1 MKRIYSTLMMIA
13 MMAVATI
20 SLNSCSVADDI
31 GKSIDK
37 AIDKIQLNGKTFSNN
52 PNETLANN
60 TCKIFKFYSN
70 GSVILLEIVN
80 EVAQKS
86 EGEWNVSGNDV
97 TIKMKSGKRNKGTIN
112 GTVASN
118 TLHLTIDGVSYT
130 LNDGYN
136 KKFDELNK

>member
-37 AIDKIQLNGKTFSNN
+37 AIDKSLLNGKAFSNY
-52 PNETLANN
+52 PDRTLDNN
-60 TCKIFKFYSN
+60 TYKIIKFYSK
-70 GSVILLEIVN
+70 GPVVLLE
-80 EVAQKS
+80 VANDVVEKS

>member
-37 AIDKIQLNGKTFSNN
+37 AIDKISLNGKTFSNY
-52 PNETLANN
+52 PDRTLDNN
-60 TCKIFKFYSN
+60 TYKIIKFYSK
-70 GSVILLEIVN
+70 GPVVLLE
-80 EVAQKS
+80 VANDVVEKS

-97 TIKMKSGKRNKGTIN
+97 TINMKSGKRSKGTFK
-112 GTVASN
+112 GTVGSN
-118 TLHLTIDGVSYT
+118 TLRLTIDGKSYT
-130 LNDGYN
+130 FSDGYIDLYN
-136 KKFDELNK
+136 KYNK

>member
-1 MKRIYSTLMMIA
+1 M
-13 MMAVATI
+13 
-20 SLNSCSVADDI
+20 
-31 GKSIDK
+31 
-37 AIDKIQLNGKTFSNN
+37 NGKAFSNY
-52 PNETLANN
+52 PDRTLDNN
-60 TCKIFKFYSN
+60 TYKIIKFYSK
-70 GSVILLEIVN
+70 GPVVLLE
-80 EVAQKS
+80 VANDVVEKS

>member
-37 AIDKIQLNGKTFSNN
+37 AIDKISLNGKTFSNYSD
-52 PNETLANN
+52 ETMANN

-70 GSVILLEIVN
+70 RSVILLEIVDD
-80 EVAQKS
+80 VAQKS
-86 EGEWNVSGNDV
+86 EGEWNVSNNDV
-97 TIKMKSGKRNKGTIN
+97 TINMKSGKRIKGTV
-112 GTVASN
+112 GSN
-118 TLHLTIDGVSYT
+118 TLHLTIDGKSYT
-130 LNDGYN
+130 FSDGYN
-136 KKFDELNK
+136 DLYIKYNK

>member
-1 MKRIYSTLMMIA
+1 MKRFYSTLMMIA

-37 AIDKIQLNGKTFSNN
+37 AIDKIQLNGKTFSNYSD
-52 PNETLANN
+52 ETMANN
-60 TCKIFKFYSN
+60 TCKIFKFYSSR
-70 GSVILLEIVN
+70 SVILLEIVGD
-80 EVAQKS
+80 VAQKS

-97 TIKMKSGKRNKGTIN
+97 TINMKSGKRDKGIIK

-118 TLHLTIDGVSYT
+118 TLHLTIDGDSYT
-130 LNDGYN
+130 LIDGYN
-136 KKFDELNK
+136 KKFDEYNK

>member
-13 MMAVATI
+13 IMAVATI

-37 AIDKIQLNGKTFSNN
+37 AIDKISLNGKAFSNY
-52 PNETLANN
+52 PDRTLDNN
-60 TCKIFKFYSN
+60 TYKIIKFYSK
-70 GSVILLEIVN
+70 GSVILLEIVDGD
-80 EVAQKS
+80 AQKS

-97 TIKMKSGKRNKGTIN
+97 TINMKSGKRNKGIIK

-118 TLHLTIDGVSYT
+118 TLHLTIDGDSYT
-130 LNDGYN
+130 LIDGYN
-136 KKFDELNK
+136 KKFDEYNK

>member
-37 AIDKIQLNGKTFSNN
+37 AIDKISLNGKAFSNY
-52 PNETLANN
+52 PDRTLDNN
-60 TCKIFKFYSN
+60 TYKIIKFYSK
-70 GSVILLEIVN
+70 GPVVLLE
-80 EVAQKS
+80 VANDVVEKS

-97 TIKMKSGKRNKGTIN
+97 TINMKRGKRNKGIIK

>member
-37 AIDKIQLNGKTFSNN
+37 AIDKISLNGKTFSNN
-52 PNETLANN
+52 PDETLTNN

-80 EVAQKS
+80 DVAQKS
-86 EGEWNVSGNDV
+86 EGEWKISGNDV
-97 TIKMKSGKRNKGTIN
+97 TINMKSGKRNKGTIT
-112 GTVASN
+112 GTVGSN
-118 TLHLTIDGVSYT
+118 TLRLTIDGKSYT
-130 LNDGYN
+130 FSDGYN
-136 KKFDELNK
+136 DLFIQYNK